1 MNARILTSAAVAAL
15 FCGMLPAS
23 AADPQMLN
31 LVMPDAKVVAGVNVQ
46 QAMATP
52 FGQYVL
58 SLIAPQDQQ
67 IQNLATLIG
76 FDPRRDVSELLV
88 ASTGAPAHAGLAL
101 ARGSFDPAKIAAA
114 ATLAGAKSE
123 VYGGVTILEQQPKL
137 PADAPPVAV
146 PMVGLAFLDSSL
158 VVAGDLANVKAAID
172 RQHAAA
178 ILPANLLTQVN
189 QWSLSQDAWVVDIA
203 PLASLTPPAGAPKL
217 PGGAQATAFQTI
229 QQAAGGVKF
238 GTIVVVTAQAQAD
251 TAENATAMTGVLQLL
266 ANLAQAQAAQNP
278 GAAALLK
285 SLTVTAQG
293 NTLKIAM
300 SLPQDQLQQVV
311 KPKGTTLQ
319 VAPRRTQK
327 KM

>member
-158 VVAGDLANVKAAID
+158 VVAGDLTNVKAAID

-189 QWSLSQDAWVVDIA
+189 RWSLSQDAWVVDIA

-300 SLPQDQLQQVV
+300 SLPQDQLQQVI
-311 KPKGTTLQ
+311 KPKGTALQ

>member
-1 MNARILTSAAVAAL
+1 
-15 FCGMLPAS
+15 MLPAS

-31 LVMPDAKVVAGVNVQ
+31 LLMPDAKVVAGVNVQ

-67 IQNLATLIG
+67 IQSLATQIG
-76 FDPRRDVSELLV
+76 FDPRRDVRELLV
-88 ASTGAPAHAGLAL
+88 ASTGAPAHAGLVL

-114 ATLAGAKSE
+114 ATLAGVKSE
-123 VYGGVTILEQQPKL
+123 TYSGVAILEQQPKQ
-137 PADAPPVAV
+137 PADAQTAAA

-158 VVAGDLANVKAAID
+158 VVAGDVTNVKAAID
-172 RQHAAA
+172 RRGAAA
-178 ILPANLLTQVN
+178 ILPAALLTQVN

-203 PLASLTPPAGAPKL
+203 PLASLTPPAGAPRL

-229 QQAAGGVKF
+229 QQAASGVKF
-238 GTIVVVTAQAQAD
+238 GTIVAVAAQAQAD
-251 TAENATAMTGVLQLL
+251 TAQNATALAGVLQLL

-300 SLPQDQLQQVV
+300 SLPEDQLQQLV
-311 KPKGTTLQ
+311 KPNGTALQ
-319 VAPRRTQK
+319 APRRAQK

>member
-251 TAENATAMTGVLQLL
+251 TAENATAMAGVLQLL

-300 SLPQDQLQQVV
+300 SLPQDQLQQVI

-319 VAPRRTQK
+319 VAPRRAQK